1 MLTSGCSATGGSRPG
16 GGARPQAA
24 RRISDE
30 PGSPR
35 VPIRFVLVETR
46 HPGNIGAAARALK
59 TMGQSELWLV
69 APAAF
74 PHAEAT
80 ALASGAD
87 DLLARARVVPTLA
100 EAVADC
106 GLVLGTSARLRTQY
120 YWPVESPRAAA
131 PRLLAAERAGGAAV
145 VFGTERT
152 GLSNADFDL
161 CHGLLHIPA
170 NPEYESLNLAQAV
183 QIVAYE
189 ILCAGDAAPRAARR
203 LAPLAPVEE
212 LERLRAHL
220 GEVLEEIDFTDRR
233 GGPHLLRR
241 LARIFGRAG
250 LDQQEVNILRGVL
263 TAVQARRRRAG
274 SGP

>member
-1 MLTSGCSATGGSRPG
+1 MS
-16 GGARPQAA
+16 
-24 RRISDE
+24 
-30 PGSPR
+30 
-35 VPIRFVLVETR
+35 IRFILVATR
-46 HPGNIGAAARALK
+46 HPGNIGASARALK
-59 TMGQSELWLV
+59 TMGQGELWLV

-74 PHAEAT
+74 PNAEAT

-106 GLVLGTSARLRTQY
+106 GLVLGSSARLRTQY
-120 YWPVESPRAAA
+120 YWPVVTPREAA
-131 PRLLAAERAGGAAV
+131 PRLLAAGAAGAAAI

-161 CHGLLHIPA
+161 CHGLVHIPS
-170 NPEYESLNLAQAV
+170 NPAYESLNLAQAV
-183 QIVAYE
+183 QILAYE
-189 ILCAGDAAPRAARR
+189 LRCATGAEAPRPRR
-203 LAPLAPVEE
+203 AAPLATVEE
-212 LERLRAHL
+212 LERLRTHA
-220 GEVLEEIDFTDRR
+220 GEVLAEIDFTDRR

-250 LDQQEVNILRGVL
+250 LDQHEVNILRGIL

-274 SGP
+274 SAL